1 MARPDAGP
9 QRGAAFTV
17 PDGDSLSKAVNSGDT
32 PSGTGKSAPRRVRAG
47 RGRNPFDNYEY
58 PNSLFGEI
66 LDWMLAPLLLLWP
79 ISIAA
84 TNHVANYLANQPY
97 DQQLADNVTAIVRM
111 IKVDGDRVTANLPSP
126 ARALLRA
133 DETDVLYYQ
142 VIGPNRQLIHG
153 DREIPW
159 PPLPATIEA
168 GKVLLRDER
177 IESDNVRIAYA
188 FVPVKSGLPPAI
200 VQVAET
206 LRKREA
212 LSASIISGVLLP
224 QFAIIP
230 LAVILV
236 YLGLMR
242 GIAPLHLLQE
252 RIQSRRPSDLSPLS
266 VKRVPDEVRPLVIA
280 FNQMMGRLE
289 ENLQAQQRFISQAAH
304 QMRTP
309 LTGLKTQTEIALSE
323 SEPARMRNALQLIA
337 ESTDRASH
345 LINQLLMLARAEASH
360 EKLHTVEP
368 LDVDALARGV
378 AEDWVVRALAKGID
392 LGYEDSGR
400 SLWVNGVPLLLRE
413 LLTNLVDNAIKYTAP
428 GGHVTV
434 RARAGRLAVIEVE
447 DDGIGIP
454 ADERASI
461 FERFYRVLG
470 TDAEGSGLGL
480 AIAVEIAELHQAKI
494 DLLPGGNDRGSLFRV
509 SFPRYWKAE
518 DGPPS
523 QASPLSGNF
532 PLGL

>member
-1 MARPDAGP
+1 MPYMAN
-9 QRGAAFTV
+9 
-17 PDGDSLSKAVNSGDT
+17 PDGVPHGELAGTPDSAQSAE
-32 PSGTGKSAPRRVRAG
+32 PAAAPRRG
-47 RGRNPFDNYEY
+47 NNPFVSHEY

-84 TNHVANYLANQPY
+84 TNHVASYIANQPY
-97 DQQLADNVTAIVRM
+97 DQALADNVSAIMRLVT
-111 IKVDGDRVTANLPSP
+111 IDGGRVSVNLPAS
-126 ARALLRA
+126 ARTVLRA
-133 DETDVLYYQ
+133 DDIDTLFYQ
-142 VIGPNRQLIHG
+142 VVAPNTKVIQG

-159 PPLPATIEA
+159 PPLPAKLEA
-168 GKVLLRDER
+168 GRILFRDDR
-177 IESDNVRIAYA
+177 IDADNVRIAYT
-188 FVPVKSGLPPAI
+188 FIPVRKGLPPVV

-212 LSASIISGVLLP
+212 LSGSIISGVLLP

-242 GIAPLHLLQE
+242 GIAPLRLLQE
-252 RIQSRRPSDLSPLS
+252 RIHRRRPSDLSPIP
-266 VKRVPDEVRPLVIA
+266 VVRVPDEVRPLVVA

-289 ENLQAQQRFISQAAH
+289 ENLQAQQRFIAQAAH

-323 SEPARMRNALQLIA
+323 TDPAQMRHALQLIA

-345 LINQLLMLARAEASH
+345 MINQLLMLARAEASH
-360 EKLHTVEP
+360 EKLHKVVP
-368 LDVDALARGV
+368 LDLDALARDV
-378 AEDWVVRALAKGID
+378 TADWVVRALAKRID
-392 LGYEDSGR
+392 LGFEDSGR
-400 SLWVNGVPLLLRE
+400 SLWINGVSLLLRE
-413 LLTNLVDNAIKYTAP
+413 LLSNLVDNAIKYTAP

-434 RARAGRLAVIEVE
+434 RARAGARAVIEVE
-447 DDGIGIP
+447 DNGIGIP
-454 ADERASI
+454 LEERDSI

-480 AIAVEIAELHQAKI
+480 AIAAEIAELHQARI
-494 DLLPGGNDRGSLFRV
+494 DLLTGSGGSGSLFRV
-509 SFPRYWKAE
+509 SFPRHRVAE
-518 DGPPS
+518 EHVPNP
-523 QASPLSGNF
+523 ANPVSGQF
-532 PLGL
+532 PIGL

>member
-1 MARPDAGP
+1 MAKPDAGKS
-9 QRGAAFTV
+9 GA
-17 PDGDSLSKAVNSGDT
+17 GKR
-32 PSGTGKSAPRRVRAG
+32 GKS
-47 RGRNPFDNYEY
+47 PFDTYEY

-84 TNHVANYLANQPY
+84 TNHVASYIANQPY
-97 DQQLADNVTAIVRM
+97 DQALADNVNAIVRLL
-111 IKVDGDRVTANLPSP
+111 KVDGGRVTVNMP
-126 ARALLRA
+126 ASARTLLRA
-133 DETDVLYYQ
+133 DDTDALYYQ
-142 VIGPNRQLIHG
+142 VIGPTSKLIQG

-159 PPLPATIEA
+159 PSLPAMVEA
-168 GKVLLRDER
+168 GKVLFRDER
-177 IESDNVRIAYA
+177 IEADNVRVAYA
-188 FVPVKSGLPPAI
+188 FIPVKSSLPPVI

-206 LRKREA
+206 LKKREE
-212 LSASIISGVLLP
+212 LSSRIISGVLLP

-242 GIAPLHLLQE
+242 GIAPLRLLQL
-252 RIQSRRPSDLSPLS
+252 RIHRRRPTDLSPIP
-266 VKRVPDEVRPLVIA
+266 VKRVPDEVRPLVVS

-289 ENLQAQQRFISQAAH
+289 ENLQAQHRFIAQAAH

-309 LTGLKTQTEIALSE
+309 LTGLKTQTELALAE
-323 SEPARMRNALQLIA
+323 TDPAQMRTALQLIA

-345 LINQLLMLARAEASH
+345 MINQLLMLARAEASH
-360 EKLHTVEP
+360 EKLHKVVT
-368 LDVDALARGV
+368 LDLDALARSV
-378 AEDWVVRALAKGID
+378 TEDWVVRAMAKRID
-392 LGYEDSGR
+392 LGFESSR
-400 SLWVNGVPLLLRE
+400 ANLLINGVPLLLRE

-434 RARAGRLAVIEVE
+434 RARAAREAVIEVE

-454 ADERASI
+454 LEERVSI

-480 AIAVEIAELHQAKI
+480 AIAAEIAELHQARI
-494 DLLPGGNDRGSLFRV
+494 DLLTGGQGTGSLFRV
-509 SFPRYWKAE
+509 SFPRHWAE
-518 DGPPS
+518 ENRPPS
-523 QASPLSGNF
+523 PAPPPGSF
-532 PLGL
+532 PIGL

>member
-1 MARPDAGP
+1 MAKPDAQGGTKKP
-9 QRGAAFTV
+9 AVASARG
-17 PDGDSLSKAVNSGDT
+17 N
-32 PSGTGKSAPRRVRAG
+32 
-47 RGRNPFDNYEY
+47 NPFVSFEY

-84 TNHVANYLANQPY
+84 TNHVASYIANQPY
-97 DQQLADNVTAIVRM
+97 DQHLADNVSAIVQLM
-111 IKVDGDRVTANLPSP
+111 KIEGDRVTVNLPAS
-126 ARALLRA
+126 ARTLLR
-133 DETDVLYYQ
+133 TDDTDALFYQ
-142 VIGPNRQLIHG
+142 VVAPNTKIVQG

-159 PPLPATIEA
+159 PPLPAKMQP
-168 GKVLLRDER
+168 GKVLFRDDR
-177 IESDNVRIAYA
+177 INADAVRIAYA
-188 FVPVKSGLPPAI
+188 FVPVASGMPPAV

-212 LSASIISGVLLP
+212 LSSSIISGVLLP

-236 YLGLMR
+236 YMGLSR
-242 GIAPLHLLQE
+242 GIAPLRLLQD
-252 RIQSRRPSDLSPLS
+252 RIHRRRPSDLSPIP
-266 VKRVPDEVRPLVIA
+266 VTRVPDEVRPVVVA

-289 ENLQAQQRFISQAAH
+289 ENLQAQQRFIAQAAH

-323 SEPARMRNALQLIA
+323 TDPAQMRHALQLIA

-360 EKLHTVEP
+360 EKLHNVVP
-368 LDVDALARGV
+368 LDLDALARSV
-378 AEDWVVRALAKGID
+378 TEDWVVRALAKRID
-392 LGYEDSGR
+392 LGYEDCGCR
-400 SLWVNGVPLLLRE
+400 LMINGVPLLLRE
-413 LLTNLVDNAIKYTAP
+413 LLTNLIDNAIKYTPA

-434 RARAGRLAVIEVE
+434 RTRAERLAVIEVE

-454 ADERASI
+454 VDERDSI

-480 AIAVEIAELHQAKI
+480 PIAAEIAELHQARI
-494 DLLPGGNDRGSLFRV
+494 DLLEGSGGHGSLFRV
-509 SFPRYWKAE
+509 SFPRQRVAE
-518 DGPPS
+518 
-523 QASPLSGNF
+523 ASKPRARSSAAGSF
-532 PLGL
+532 PIGL

>member
-1 MARPDAGP
+1 MAKPDADVRSP
-9 QRGAAFTV
+9 GA
-17 PDGDSLSKAVNSGDT
+17 DSGQ
-32 PSGTGKSAPRRVRAG
+32 SAAAAG
-47 RGRNPFDNYEY
+47 RRGNNPFVNYEY

-79 ISIAA
+79 ISIVA
-84 TNHVANYLANQPY
+84 TNHVANYIANQPY
-97 DQQLADNVTAIVRM
+97 DQALADNVSAIVRLVK
-111 IKVDGDRVTANLPSP
+111 IDDGRVTVNLPAS
-126 ARALLRA
+126 ARTVLRA
-133 DETDVLYYQ
+133 DDIDTLYYQ
-142 VIGPNRQLIHG
+142 VIGPNNKLING
-153 DREIPW
+153 DKEIP
-159 PPLPATIEA
+159 LPTLPEKTET
-168 GKVLLRDER
+168 GKVLFRNDS
-177 IESDNVRIAYA
+177 IEADSVRIAYA
-188 FVPVKSGLPPAI
+188 LIPVRSGLPPVV

-206 LRKREA
+206 LNKRAA
-212 LSASIISGVLLP
+212 LSSSIISGVLLP

-242 GIAPLHLLQE
+242 GIAPLRLLQE
-252 RIQSRRPSDLSPLS
+252 RIHHRRPSDLSPIP

-289 ENLQAQQRFISQAAH
+289 ENLQAQQRFIAQAAH

-323 SEPARMRNALQLIA
+323 TDPAQMRHALLLIA

-345 LINQLLMLARAEASH
+345 MINQLLILARAEASH
-360 EKLHTVEP
+360 EKLHSVVP
-368 LDVDALARGV
+368 FDLNALARTV
-378 AEDWVVRALAKGID
+378 TEEWVVRALAKRID
-392 LGYEDSGR
+392 LGFEES
-400 SLWVNGVPLLLRE
+400 SLSLRINGVPLLLRE

-454 ADERASI
+454 VEERASI

-480 AIAVEIAELHQAKI
+480 PIAAEIAELHQATI
-494 DLLPGGNDRGSLFRV
+494 DLLTGKNGKGSLFRV
-509 SFPRYWKAE
+509 SFPRQFDA
-518 DGPPS
+518 PS
-523 QASPLSGNF
+523 NQIKPASGSF
-532 PLGL
+532 PIGL